1 MKKSLVVSALIF
13 GASSLFALSI
23 DEASVKPVVTGYKT
37 DQKIA
42 VPMTFKEA
50 KFSFKATNGSVKEVL
65 EGATALIDLNKVDT
79 NKNPLRDKNMR
90 DKFFA
95 KLNSKEAKAL
105 INAVEGDDKAG
116 KLKTTIT
123 FNGIQ
128 RDVEMGYV
136 VENGKLVAKTSIDIK
151 DYKAT
156 AAFDA
161 FRTDTT
167 IKGLHGNNTWSE
179 VEIGFEVNVK

>member
-1 MKKSLVVSALIF
+1 MKKSLVAAALIF
-13 GASSLFALSI
+13 GASSLFALSV

-37 DQKIA
+37 NQKIA

-50 KFSFKATNGSVKEVL
+50 KFSFKTTSGSAKEVL
-65 EGATALIDLNKVDT
+65 EGATALIDLKKVDT
-79 NKNPLRDKNMR
+79 NKNPLRDKNIR

-95 KLNSKEAKAL
+95 KLGSQEAKAL
-105 INAVEGDDKAG
+105 INTVEGDDKAG
-116 KLKTTIT
+116 KLKATIT

-128 RDVEMGYV
+128 KDVEMGYV
-136 VENGKLVAKTSIDIK
+136 VENGKLVAKATIDIK
-151 DYKAT
+151 NYNAT
-156 AAFDA
+156 KAFDE
-161 FRTDTT
+161 FRTDTA

>member
-1 MKKSLVVSALIF
+1 MKKSLVAAALIF

-23 DEASVKPVVTGYKT
+23 DEASIKPVVTGYKT
-37 DQKIA
+37 NQKIA

-50 KFSFKATNGSVKEVL
+50 NFTLKSTNGSVKEIF

-79 NKNPLRDKNMR
+79 NKNPLRDKNIR

-95 KLNSKEAKAL
+95 KLSAQEAKAL
-105 INAVEGDDKAG
+105 VNSVEGDDKAG

-128 RDVEMGYV
+128 REVEMGYV
-136 VENGKLVAKTSIDIK
+136 VENGKLVAKASIDIK

-156 AAFDA
+156 PAFDE

-179 VEIGFEVNVK
+179 VEIGFEADVK

>member
-1 MKKSLVVSALIF
+1 MKKSLVVAALIF
-13 GASSLFALSI
+13 GASSLFALNI

-50 KFSFKATNGSVKEVL
+50 KFSFKTTSGSVKEVL
-65 EGATALIDLNKVDT
+65 EGATALIDINKVDT
-79 NKNPLRDKNMR
+79 NKNPLRDKNIR
-90 DKFFA
+90 DKFFS
-95 KLNSKEAKAL
+95 KLGSQEAKAL

-136 VENGKLVAKTSIDIK
+136 VENGKLVAKASIDIK
-151 DYKAT
+151 DYNAT
-156 AAFDA
+156 AAFDE
-161 FRTDTT
+161 FRTDPV
-167 IKGLHGNNTWSE
+167 IKGLHNSNTWSE
-179 VEIGFEVNVK
+179 IEIGFEINVK